1 MKLDLRNKFLLP
13 TLVSLVLGLGISSFM
28 SYNSAKKEVNSQ
40 INSKMTRIASM
51 TADHLDSWVTNL
63 QSTVNSWGK
72 YSAFTS
78 AINMDSSLE
87 EANSLLS
94 DLTDNETAL
103 ESVLLINSSG
113 LVISSNNQRDIGN
126 INVGDR
132 PYFTSTMSGGATLS
146 DVLKSR
152 STGNPVFVVTTKINS
167 KNGNT
172 GILAGVVN
180 LNYFAKHYIDPVKI
194 GKEGYVY
201 LLNKKGDVLA
211 HPNQDYILDLNVLDF
226 DFGKSLLSGNNG
238 IVDYKWQGQQKKA
251 AYQRTENVDWVVASS
266 ATMDELL
273 APVHKLGRTS
283 LFLAILT
290 IVLIAGIIFVVA
302 QSVTKPIQ
310 KIIQEL
316 NRGSEEVAAASNQ
329 VSASSQELAEGA
341 SEQAASMEE
350 TSSSLEEMSS
360 MTHQNSEN
368 TLEVDK
374 ILREQVGP
382 NFQMI
387 GERIDQTKT
396 ALNQAVDASQETA
409 KIIKTIDEIAFQ
421 TNLLALNAAV
431 EAARAG
437 EAGQGFAVVADE
449 VRNLA
454 QRAAQA
460 ASETSDL
467 IENSNSLIRE
477 STQYNA
483 QLIEAMSEN
492 EVLSKK
498 ITELIG
504 EVSAASEEQNEGI
517 EQINIAVTQIDQ
529 VTQSIASNAEESAA
543 ASEEMNAQA
552 ITLSEAVERLQTL
565 IRGKNGRQLPGKRQ
579 SEIKATPQKVKEN
592 HFAIDRREEYRSKK
606 EADST
611 KSRTSA
617 TAQDADEVVE
627 FDDFADF

>member
-13 TLVSLVLGLGISSFM
+13 TLISLVVGLGILSFM
-28 SYNSAKKEVNSQ
+28 SYNSAKKEVESQ
-40 INSKMTRIASM
+40 INSKMSRIASM

-63 QSTVNSWGK
+63 QSTVKSWGK
-72 YSAFTS
+72 YGAFDL
-78 AINMDSSLE
+78 AINADSSLE
-87 EANSLLS
+87 AANAIVSE
-94 DLTDNETAL
+94 LTNDESAL
-103 ESVLLINSSG
+103 ESVLLINGSG
-113 LVISSNNQRDIGN
+113 LVIGSNNRGDVGN
-126 INVGDR
+126 IDVGDR
-132 PYFTSTMSGGATLS
+132 PYFKSTMSGGATIS

-152 STGNPVFVVTTKINS
+152 STGNPVFVVTTKIVS
-167 KNGNT
+167 RNGNS
-172 GILAGVVN
+172 GILAAVVN
-180 LNYFAKHYIDPVKI
+180 LNYFAKHYIDPIKI

-211 HPNQDYILDLNVLDF
+211 HPNRDYILDLNVLDY
-226 DFGKSLLSGNNG
+226 DFGKALLSGKKG
-238 IVDYKWQGQQKKA
+238 ILDYKWQGQMKKA
-251 AYQRTENVDWVVASS
+251 SYQRIDGVDWIVASS

-273 APVHKLGRTS
+273 APVNKLGRTS
-283 LFLAILT
+283 LILAILT
-290 IVLIAGIIFVVA
+290 IVLIAGIIFFVA

-360 MTHQNSEN
+360 MTRQNSEN

-396 ALNQAVDASQETA
+396 VLNQAVDASQETA

-449 VRNLA
+449 VRSLA

-477 STQYNA
+477 STQYNE
-483 QLIEAMSEN
+483 QLIEAMNEN

-543 ASEEMNAQA
+543 ASEELNAQA
-552 ITLSEAVERLQTL
+552 VTLTGAVDSLQQLINGKTVRQIRNKAQAELKSKSEMIKETRNHQGNKEKNNSKNYVNSKNIQT
-565 IRGKNGRQLPGKRQ
+565 
-579 SEIKATPQKVKEN
+579 TP
-592 HFAIDRREEYRSKK
+592 
-606 EADST
+606 T
-611 KSRTSA
+611 K
-617 TAQDADEVVE
+617 QDAEDVLE
-627 FDDFADF
+627 FNDFADF

>member
-13 TLVSLVLGLGISSFM
+13 TLVSLVVGLGISSFM
-28 SYNSAKKEVNSQ
+28 SYNSAKTEVNSQ
-40 INSKMTRIASM
+40 INSKMKRISSM
-51 TADHLDSWVTNL
+51 TADHLDSWVSNL

-72 YSAFTS
+72 YTALSA
-78 AINMDSSLE
+78 AINKDSSFE
-87 EANSLLS
+87 RANTLVS
-94 DLTDNETAL
+94 DLTDNESAL

-113 LVISSNNQRDIGN
+113 LVIGSNNQGDIGN

-132 PYFTSTMSGGATLS
+132 PYFTSTMSGGATIS

-167 KNGNT
+167 ENGNT
-172 GILAGVVN
+172 GILAAVVN

-211 HPNQDYILDLNVLDF
+211 HPNREYILDLNVLDF
-226 DFGKSLLSGNNG
+226 DFGKALLSGNNG
-238 IVDYKWQGQQKKA
+238 IVDYQWQGQQKKA
-251 AYQRTENVDWVVASS
+251 AYQRIDDVDWIVASS

-283 LFLAILT
+283 LILAILT

-552 ITLSEAVERLQTL
+552 ITLSDAVERLQTL
-565 IRGKNGRQLPGKRQ
+565 ISGKNDQQLPVKRQ
-579 SEIKATPQKVKEN
+579 NEIKATPKKAQEN
-592 HFAIDRREEYRSKK
+592 HFANDMREENNGKK
-606 EADST
+606 DTNA
-611 KSRTSA
+611 KKIRTSA
-617 TAQDADEVVE
+617 KAQNAEDVLE
-627 FDDFADF
+627 FDDFGDF